1 MSHAETYLVKGAQ
14 LYERICSEAAS
25 RPPGVP
31 PPTKVLLSFDLF
43 CLLAE
48 YAALVEGLQKVNSTA
63 MHELL
68 AAEDLILDTGTYQ
81 LVVRIDFFLPPNTI
95 HIS

>member
-25 RPPGVP
+25 HPPGAP
-31 PPTKVLLSFDLF
+31 PPTKVALSFDLF

-48 YAALVEGLQKVNSTA
+48 YTALVEGLQKEHSLT
-63 MHELL
+63 MHELFT
-68 AAEDLILDTGTYQ
+68 AEDLMLDTGAYQ
-81 LVVRIDFFLPPNTI
+81 LAVCIDFFLPPNTI
-95 HIS
+95 HVS